1 MFGIKRTTSVAG
13 KFPAVPQDT
22 EPTNTDRLTSG
33 EQQLIELVR
42 QGVNSG
48 HARREATTLLRSM
61 WPSTDG
67 RAKNSGWPALFALG
81 SGLSVKFLM
90 LVGGPAD
97 HYVLQFGPI
106 VGVWLLLSFARQRR
120 VALSHLIVPMLALTV
135 SLAVVSFIPFASSGS
150 TTILTALHLPV
161 LLWMVVT
168 GAVGGGMWQ
177 NRITSAQFVR
187 LTGSTVF
194 YLALLAAAGGVLTGL
209 GTAIFLTISPK
220 APDVTQWLLPIG
232 VAGAVV
238 VASWLAE
245 TDDGDM
251 ARIANTLRRAFVPLF
266 TALMSAFALAAQ
278 PSGFFESFDRSRLGL
293 YTVLL
298 VVVCALVGYAVATQE
313 STSIAIDDWLLLA
326 LAKVAVIVDVM
337 VLYALF
343 HRLAGFGVT
352 PNRAAITGLNLILLI
367 ALVFLLMCQWLRL
380 RRQAYGAPQKWLGY
394 FISVIAVWTALVT
407 FGFPLIFAGQ

>member
-1 MFGIKRTTSVAG
+1 
-13 KFPAVPQDT
+13 VPQDT
-22 EPTNTDRLTSG
+22 EPSNIGKLTSG
-33 EQQLIELVR
+33 EQQLIELIR
-42 QGVNSG
+42 QGTSSG
-48 HARREATTLLRSM
+48 QARREATMLLRSM
-61 WPSTDG
+61 WPTLDG
-67 RAKNSGWPALFALG
+67 RAKSSGWLALPALAA
-81 SGLSVKFLM
+81 GLSVKFLM
-90 LVGGPAD
+90 LLGGTAD
-97 HYVLQFGPI
+97 HYVMWFGPV
-106 VGVWLLLSFARQRR
+106 VGFWVLLSFAHQRH
-120 VALSHLIVPMLALTV
+120 VALSHMVVPLLALTV
-135 SLAVVSFIPFASSGS
+135 SLAVVSFLPFAPHGS
-150 TTILTALHLPV
+150 TTILTAIHLPV

-168 GAVGGGMWQ
+168 GAVGGGVWQ
-177 NRITSAQFVR
+177 NRITSAEFVR

-194 YLALLAAAGGVLTGL
+194 YLALLAAAGGLLTGL

-220 APDVTQWLLPIG
+220 APAVAQWLLPIG

-266 TALMSAFALAAQ
+266 TALMLAFAIAAQ

-298 VVVCALVGYAVATQE
+298 VVVCSLVGYAVATQNA
-313 STSIAIDDWLLLA
+313 TSVAVDDWLLLA

-352 PNRAAITGLNLILLI
+352 PNRAAVTGLNLILLI
-367 ALVFLLMCQWLRL
+367 ALVLLLMCQWLRL
-380 RRQAYGAPQKWLGY
+380 RRQVYGAPQSWLGH
-394 FISVIAVWTALVT
+394 FISVIAVWAALVT

>member
-1 MFGIKRTTSVAG
+1 
-13 KFPAVPQDT
+13 VPQDT
-22 EPTNTDRLTSG
+22 EPSNIGKLTSG
-33 EQQLIELVR
+33 EQQLIELIR
-42 QGVNSG
+42 QGTSSG
-48 HARREATTLLRSM
+48 QARREATILLRSM
-61 WPSTDG
+61 WPTRDG
-67 RAKNSGWPALFALG
+67 RAKSSAWLALLALAA
-81 SGLSVKFLM
+81 GLSVKFLM
-90 LVGGPAD
+90 LLGGTAD
-97 HYVLQFGPI
+97 HYVMWFGPV
-106 VGVWLLLSFARQRR
+106 VGFWVLLSFAHQRH
-120 VALSHLIVPMLALTV
+120 VALSHMVVPLLALTV
-135 SLAVVSFIPFASSGS
+135 SLAVVSFLPFAPHGS
-150 TTILTALHLPV
+150 TTILTAIHLPV

-168 GAVGGGMWQ
+168 GAVGGGVWQ
-177 NRITSAQFVR
+177 NRITSAEFVR

-194 YLALLAAAGGVLTGL
+194 YLALLAAAGGLLTGL

-220 APDVTQWLLPIG
+220 APAVAQWLLPIG

-266 TALMSAFALAAQ
+266 TALMLAFAIAAQ

-298 VVVCALVGYAVATQE
+298 VVVCSLVGYAVATQNA
-313 STSIAIDDWLLLA
+313 TSVAVDDWLLLA

-343 HRLAGFGVT
+343 HRLAGFGIT
-352 PNRAAITGLNLILLI
+352 PNRAAVTGLNLILLI
-367 ALVFLLMCQWLRL
+367 ALVLLLMCQWLRL
-380 RRQAYGAPQKWLGY
+380 RRQVYGAPQSWLGH
-394 FISVIAVWTALVT
+394 FISVIAVWAALVT